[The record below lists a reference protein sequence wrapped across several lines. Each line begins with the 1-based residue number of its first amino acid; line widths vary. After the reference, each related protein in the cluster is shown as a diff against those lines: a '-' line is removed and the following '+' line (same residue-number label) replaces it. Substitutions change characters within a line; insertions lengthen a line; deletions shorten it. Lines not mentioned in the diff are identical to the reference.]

1 MSDQAPYPSP
11 SLISKNIEKQKK
23 SPAQS
28 VFSDPLMTVL

>member
-11 SLISKNIEKQKK
+11 SLISKNIEKQK